1 MDDDGKFIGFD
12 VIIGNPPYITFLSD
26 SKEINDD
33 EISYFKKN
41 YPLSSVYKMNSYLIF
56 IDKSLQLISKKGL
69 LSFIIPNTIY
79 TNHFYSTFRKH
90 LIDNYAIYS
99 LHNLKYE
106 AFEDATV
113 GGYSIMLLGK
123 NSNET
128 TSLNL
133 ISDETKFFV
142 PNKFEI
148 NQKEFKRLP
157 DNKFLFSDTLILLW
171 NKCFENSDYLG
182 NKNFKFYQGIVTGD
196 NKRFLNDKRLD
207 ERYYPIVRGR
217 NFYKY
222 TPTLYEKY
230 VLFEPELLHSNSNKS
245 MFNVKEKLI
254 IRQTSNHLVA
264 TYDDNQMFSLDST
277 HILFDISDKYNHKYL
292 LALINSK
299 LLNFLYQIIV
309 PEIGKAF
316 SQVKGVNLKKL
327 PIKYISENKQL
338 EFVVIVDKIL
348 KVKKEDIAADIQYLE
363 NKIDQM
369 VYELYNLNTEEVKLI
384 NDSYSQMNKDKK
396 VIKHIQEKLS
406 L

>member
-1 MDDDGKFIGFD
+1 
-12 VIIGNPPYITFLSD
+12 
-26 SKEINDD
+26 
-33 EISYFKKN
+33 
-41 YPLSSVYKMNSYLIF
+41 
-56 IDKSLQLISKKGL
+56 
-69 LSFIIPNTIY
+69 
-79 TNHFYSTFRKH
+79 
-90 LIDNYAIYS
+90 
-99 LHNLKYE
+99 
-106 AFEDATV
+106 
-113 GGYSIMLLGK
+113 MLLGK
-123 NSNET
+123 NINET

-142 PNKFEI
+142 SNKFEI